1 MKILIACFLALF
13 TSACVSFKPVELGS
27 VQSITDTSAC
37 GTPVTDI
44 CKARLYASEATQ
56 QYKTAV
62 MTNYDKNNE
71 FDSWILNLV
80 TLGIGAEVAELH
92 SDVLKTSAMGLGYQS
107 ARKTYRSIPFQLQI
121 YTSAISASQCVF
133 DNSERLEE
141 GFSDFQT
148 IQSIAS
154 QLNQSKNILDTNQS
168 AINQIISDH
177 YEELGSYSQVAAKL
191 DRALDLAERS
201 LEALETADNEVV
213 KSIQRIE
220 VTILQRFN
228 GQLPDIDTI
237 TTQLRTQIAEN
248 IELEEGG
255 KVSETPAGNVP
266 LLGLADSLDARLQQ
280 QLETALAAM
289 NALAS
294 LRVERYLSDL
304 NLVKACSVS
313 V

>member
-1 MKILIACFLALF
+1 MKILTVCFLALF

-27 VQSITDTSAC
+27 VQSITDTSSC

-44 CKARLYASEATQ
+44 CKARLYASNASQ
-56 QYKTAV
+56 KYKTAV
-62 MTNYDKNNE
+62 LENYDKNNE

-107 ARKTYRSIPFQLQI
+107 ARKTYRNIPFQLQI
-121 YTSAISASQCVF
+121 YTSAISATQCVY
-133 DNSERLEE
+133 DNSERLED
-141 GFSDFQT
+141 GISDFQT

-177 YEELGSYSQVAAKL
+177 YEELGSYSQVEAKL
-191 DRALDLAERS
+191 GRALDLAERS

-213 KSIQRIE
+213 KAIQRIE
-220 VTILQRFN
+220 ITILQRFN

-237 TTQLRTQIAEN
+237 TAQLRTQIAEN

-255 KVSETPAGNVP
+255 NVSETPAGNVP
-266 LLGLADSLDARLQQ
+266 FVADGSLDSRLQQ
-280 QLETALAAM
+280 QLGNGLAAM
-289 NALAS
+289 NALS
-294 LRVERYLSDL
+294 SMRVERYISDL

-313 V
+313 I

>member
-1 MKILIACFLALF
+1 MKILTVFFLALF
-13 TSACVSFKPVELGS
+13 TTACVSFKPVELGG
-27 VQSITDTSAC
+27 VQSITDTSSC

-44 CKARLYASEATQ
+44 CKARLYASGASQ

-62 MTNYDKNNE
+62 LENYDKNNE
-71 FDSWILNLV
+71 YDSWILNLV

-121 YTSAISASQCVF
+121 YTSAISATRCVY
-133 DNSERLEE
+133 DNSQRLEE
-141 GFSDFQT
+141 GFLNLQN
-148 IQSIAS
+148 IQSIVS
-154 QLNQSKNILDTNQS
+154 QLNQSKDLLDANRS
-168 AINQIISDH
+168 AVDQIIATH
-177 YEELGSYSQVAAKL
+177 YAELGSYSQLEPKL
-191 DRALDLAERS
+191 SRALDLGERS
-201 LEALETADNEVV
+201 LESLETADNEVV
-213 KSIQRIE
+213 KAIQRIE
-220 VTILQRFN
+220 ITILQRFN